1 MRGALLIATLM
12 ITAAVMMGCSDMFSP
27 CTEDEDCNID
37 GYDVG
42 MVCNTGVSPQ
52 ERCEEM
58 FGWVL
63 DILPIPIEIPIC
75 EDLPTDP
82 GVCESSWS
90 W

>member
-1 MRGALLIATLM
+1 MRRAFLITILLI
-12 ITAAVMMGCSDMFSP
+12 ISAVMMGCSDMFTP
-27 CTEDEDCNID
+27 CTEDPDCTID

-42 MVCNTGVSPQ
+42 MTCNPDISPQ
-52 ERCEEM
+52 AQCEEM